1 MTSRFMGF
9 YTFVCNCRYLKLIP
23 FQKIYDTISKSDLVN
38 LTMKPY
44 VMMVL
49 SKKPIVYELLKMK
62 YTTKSRFSGNVSILD
77 QKSCC
82 ISNWEKT
89 DQSFL
94 MLDKSV
100 EIRRLQTKKY
110 LLPHLDRYYVCVCMD
125 GRKRERMSI
134 IKKATLPSHLCSV
147 VYMHETVT

>member
-1 MTSRFMGF
+1 MDPVEKKGKESKYTLFYFSFGKNSFLFYEEVFRHMTSCFMGF

-62 YTTKSRFSGNVSILD
+62 WLCTTLLKIGFLIRNHDVSVIGNKLTNHFSCWINL
-77 QKSCC
+77 
-82 ISNWEKT
+82 
-89 DQSFL
+89 
-94 MLDKSV
+94 
-100 EIRRLQTKKY
+100 
-110 LLPHLDRYYVCVCMD
+110 
-125 GRKRERMSI
+125 
-134 IKKATLPSHLCSV
+134 
-147 VYMHETVT
+147 